1 MSITRRQEN
10 GALAR
15 LAALLE
21 ALEQPALL
29 LAPEAAHVILAAN
42 AAAQQEFPG
51 LEEGRALDISLRDD
65 ALHAAIEQVR
75 RGEVAG
81 AVVEFD
87 IARPLPRRLRAR
99 LAALPG
105 DHPGATAAVPGPMFL
120 LLQDIAEEEKLMRSR
135 MAFIASAS
143 HELRTPLAAI
153 LGIAETLLG
162 PARDDAHAR
171 EEFLQHLLQQ
181 ARRMQHLVNDML
193 SLARI
198 EQEEHEPPT
207 GVVDVN
213 PIARGVAESLR
224 EKARA
229 AGVELEL
236 RLEEPRALVRGDA
249 GQIEQILLNLLEN
262 ALAYGADGGRVRLR
276 VRQRTSK
283 RGVRYVAITVRDW
296 GQGIEKKHIPHLTER
311 FYRVDKQVSR
321 NRGGTGLGLA
331 IVKHLVRR
339 HRGRLK
345 IRSRPGKGARFI
357 VRLPAAQQDAGK
369 EQAE

>member
-1 MSITRRQEN
+1 MPFFR
-10 GALAR
+10 ALSGDRAT
-15 LAALLE
+15 LPATVLE
-21 ALEQPALL
+21 LLEQPALL
-29 LAPEAAHVILAAN
+29 LDIQGNVLQAN
-42 AAAQQEFPG
+42 ALAQSDLPG
-51 LEEGRALDISLRDD
+51 LEEGRPLTTALRHPLLQE
-65 ALHAAIEQVR
+65 ALQRLYSGESHIEMV
-75 RGEVAG
+75 EV
-81 AVVEFD
+81 D
-87 IARPLPRRLRAR
+87 MRKPLPRRLRAR
-99 LAALPG
+99 MAVLPAAAE
-105 DHPGATAAVPGPMFL
+105 DTAPQHDSTIL
-120 LLQDIAEEEKLMRSR
+120 LLLKDVSEEEKLSRSR
-135 MAFIASAS
+135 MAFVASAS

-162 PARDDAHAR
+162 PARDDANAR
-171 EEFLQHLLQQ
+171 EEFLQHLLKQ

-198 EQEEHEPPT
+198 EQEEHAPPT
-207 GVVDVN
+207 GIVDIN
-213 PIARGVAESLR
+213 PIARSVAESLR

-229 AGVELEL
+229 AGVVLEL
-236 RLEEPRALVRGDA
+236 RLEEPQALVRGDA
-249 GQIEQILLNLLEN
+249 MQLEQILLNLLEN

-276 VRQRTSK
+276 VRQRISK

-296 GQGIEKKHIPHLTER
+296 GRGIEKKHIPHLTER

-357 VRLPAAQQDAGK
+357 IRLPAAQQDAGK
-369 EQAE
+369 EQTE